1 METTQNF
8 SIKRLSLMLQK
19 DVFDNFTYVLAGY
32 GSVIGLFLFIFL
44 GFLVQGIPIENYAKF
59 YTFGLTVVGVLIAGL
74 AFNDFRV
81 KEKSMNYLTLPA
93 SLLEKFLSMLILTTI
108 GVAASFTVVFYI
120 FNGLAYLI
128 GLLMFDIEP
137 NFLNILDKEIL
148 SHILWVFS
156 VQSIFLVGAVTF
168 KKAPLFLT
176 LLAIFI
182 VGFVLLIYSGIL
194 SFTLYKEMIFGAA
207 QGGTY
212 NVMVGGDE
220 IETGKTTIDIIG
232 NVLKYCMAPFFW
244 VVAYLK
250 MKEKEV

>member
-1 METTQNF
+1 
-8 SIKRLSLMLQK
+8 
-19 DVFDNFTYVLAGY
+19 
-32 GSVIGLFLFIFL
+32 
-44 GFLVQGIPIENYAKF
+44 
-59 YTFGLTVVGVLIAGL
+59 
-74 AFNDFRV
+74 
-81 KEKSMNYLTLPA
+81 
-93 SLLEKFLSMLILTTI
+93 MLILTTI